1 MKPLSAIDNI
11 FLLME
16 QRQQPLH
23 VGALCLFTPPPD
35 APPDFALQ
43 LAERL
48 RQSAQAA
55 APFNRRLVS
64 RAGFK
69 FWDESGDFDLA
80 QHFVHLALPKPGRV
94 RELLAMVSRV
104 HAAHLDRAYP
114 LWRIYLIEGLDDGRI
129 ALYSKIHHALV
140 DGVAGIRLLMKSMA
154 PDAETSI
161 TMPAPWEVRTRR
173 TRERRLPVPTP
184 SLRGVN
190 ALRAL
195 AQQGLDGVTPV
206 FQQFRQVRRDQR
218 AGREDCIGSL
228 QAPRSILNNNI
239 SGSRRFA
246 AQSYETPR
254 IKAIARRFDA
264 TVNDVVLA
272 MCGGALR
279 RYLGELNALPDAPL
293 VAAVPVSTRRDDGD
307 SGNEVAFALTHLG
320 THIACPEAR
329 LLAVKACMD
338 YNKQVLRA
346 LNPSQLMAYEGLM
359 FAPGV
364 FNLLT
369 GFIRIK
375 TIVNVVISHV
385 PGPRT
390 ETYWQGCKLDGVYP
404 VSLLVNNIALNITL
418 VSRHDFID
426 FGLIGCR
433 KTLPSLQRLLDY
445 LGESLD
451 ELEAGGAPVV
461 PAVKAKARQA
471 SKAPA

>member
-1 MKPLSAIDNI
+1 MKPLSLIDNA
-11 FLLME
+11 FLFME

-23 VGALCLFTPPPD
+23 VGALCLFTPPAD

-48 RQSAQAA
+48 RQSATAA
-55 APFNRRLVS
+55 APFNRRLVT
-64 RAGFK
+64 RAGLR
-69 FWDESGDFDLA
+69 FWDESEEFDIA

-104 HAAHLDRAYP
+104 HSAHLDRAYP

-154 PDAETSI
+154 ADAATSI

-173 TRERRLPVPTP
+173 SRERRLPVPTP
-184 SLRGVN
+184 SLRGLKAV
-190 ALRAL
+190 RAL
-195 AQQGLDGVTPV
+195 TRQGINGVAPV
-206 FQQFRQVRRDQR
+206 LQQFRQVRRDQR

-228 QAPRSILNNNI
+228 QAPRCVLNDPI
-239 SGSRRFA
+239 TGSRRFA
-246 AQSYETPR
+246 AQSYETSR
-254 IKAIARRFDA
+254 IKAIARLHDA
-264 TVNDVVLA
+264 SVNDVVLA

-279 RYLGELNALPDAPL
+279 RYLGEMNALPDKPL
-293 VAAVPVSTRRDDGD
+293 IAAVPVSTRRDDGD

-320 THIACPEAR
+320 THIESAEAR
-329 LLAVKACMD
+329 LRAIKACMD
-338 YNKQVLRA
+338 YNKLVLRA

-369 GFIRIK
+369 GFSRSRA
-375 TIVNVVISHV
+375 IVNVVISNV

-390 ETYWQGCKLDGVYP
+390 ETYWQGCRLDGVYP
-404 VSLLVNNIALNITL
+404 VSLLVNSIALNITL

-433 KTLPSLQRLLDY
+433 KTLPHLQRLLDY
-445 LGESLD
+445 LGEALD
-451 ELEAGGAPVV
+451 ELEGR
-461 PAVKAKARQA
+461 PASVAAAA
-471 SKAPA
+471 SA